1 MLRFL
6 RRTNE
11 ISVKVSEICV
21 AHSSGEVDL
30 SKKTVGEGRCG
41 TRDPRGFTDAMGG
54 GGVVSLF
61 QELTAAKPQPDLILG
76 PGTMSLFTLLHV
88 DRKKNAANSK
98 NCRISTHVH
107 YLKGN
112 RSSTGIT
119 VKFLCRWGWDR
130 QRANLT

>member
-30 SKKTVGEGRCG
+30 NKKTVGEGRCV
-41 TRDPRGFTDAMGG
+41 TRDPKGFTAAMGG
-54 GGVVSLF
+54 GGVSLF
-61 QELTAAKPQPDLILG
+61 QKLTAAKPQPDLFLG

-88 DRKKNAANSK
+88 DRKKKMLPTRKIAEYQHMGT
-98 NCRISTHVH
+98 I
-107 YLKGN
+107 
-112 RSSTGIT
+112 
-119 VKFLCRWGWDR
+119 
-130 QRANLT
+130 